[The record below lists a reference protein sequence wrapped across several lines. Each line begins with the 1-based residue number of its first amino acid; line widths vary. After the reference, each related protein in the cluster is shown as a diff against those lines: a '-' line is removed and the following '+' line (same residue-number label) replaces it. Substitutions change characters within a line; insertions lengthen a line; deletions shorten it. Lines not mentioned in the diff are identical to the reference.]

1 MQIIIDLP
9 QDLEQRLQN
18 HLDALSH
25 RALEA
30 IALEAYKDR
39 LITAAEVQNML
50 QLPSHLA
57 TDTFLKH
64 HGAFIPYTLNDIQQD
79 IQAIDQLLDP
89 QISVDFRR
97 VGR

>member
-9 QDLEQRLQN
+9 QDLEQKLQN
-18 HLDALSH
+18 HLGSLSY

-30 IALEAYKDR
+30 IALNAYKDR
-39 LITAAEVQNML
+39 LITAAEVQQML

-64 HGAFIPYTLNDIQQD
+64 HGVFIPYTLEDIQQD

-89 QISVDFRR
+89 HAHH
-97 VGR
+97 